1 MHLTAIILACSISLL
16 MMSGMANATGEP
28 SSGAKGMPGAMG
40 TFEYKP
46 NDLMEG
52 KTTWWKDSDG
62 VKPGVAGCHIGTD
75 EKGKP
80 NGRMFGEACLPDE
93 MLVESNPGADE
104 LHSHKNDIGHP
115 DTFDC
120 SMVCWNWIYQGGLCC
135 S

>member
-28 SSGAKGMPGAMG
+28 SSGAKSMPGAMG

-62 VKPGVAGCHIGTD
+62 ILLRKQQISWKIMEGL
-75 EKGKP
+75 
-80 NGRMFGEACLPDE
+80 GEQRVTSITSD
-93 MLVESNPGADE
+93 
-104 LHSHKNDIGHP
+104 HQQK
-115 DTFDC
+115 
-120 SMVCWNWIYQGGLCC
+120 
-135 S
+135 